1 MVILINIDIV
11 ITVLDSTLVYNF
23 HYPTVAGA
31 KLSLFLELITVL
43 LFMLIIKK
51 KDILV
56 HGEGPTQEL
65 DDTTIKA

>member
-1 MVILINIDIV
+1 MLILINIDIV

-23 HYPTVAGA
+23 HYPTVAAA

-43 LFMLIIKK
+43 LCMLIIKK